1 MKTIRLVSR
10 VLAAAAPLAAFAVPI
25 PAFGAQLTC
34 TSSSFTAS
42 ASGGNIIVSCTE
54 PGSGSTTCTLSA
66 NPTSVPATGGSVSL
80 SANCGT
86 VSSWTGGKSGTG
98 GSSSSWTDTIPAN
111 TTAGTLTWGYT
122 VTGSAGTSAT
132 RFVTQAA
139 VGGSEPPPATGDVA
153 AACTAA
159 GYKLA
164 QVIDMGWK
172 NARYVTKGFRFDN
185 VVVLHFRTPNATAPG
200 SKGRLSGGEMGGGP
214 KMRHS
219 VLSDRPCDFTKPRNL
234 FPYSYADNTNA
245 GVNYYV
251 GGSNSSYP
259 VLQPGRDYYL
269 NIRNDPGS
277 CDSRDSCEMY
287 MDFSKPAGL

>member
-10 VLAAAAPLAAFAVPI
+10 VLAAAVPLAAFAVPI

-86 VSSWTGGKSGTG
+86 VSSWTGGKSATG

-111 TTAGTLTWGYT
+111 TGASPLTWGYT
-122 VTGSAGTSAT
+122 VNGSGGNAMK
-132 RFVTQAA
+132 FVTQAA
-139 VGGSEPPPATGDVA
+139 QGSAPPPATGDVA

-164 QVIDMGWK
+164 QVIEMGWK
-172 NARYVTKGFRFDN
+172 NARYVTKGFRLDN

-200 SKGRLSGGEMGGGP
+200 VKGGMSGGEMGGGP

-219 VLSDRPCDFTKPRNL
+219 VLSDRPCDFTKPENL
-234 FPYSYADNTNA
+234 YPYSYADNTNA
-245 GVNYYV
+245 GVDFYV
-251 GGSNSSYP
+251 GGSNSKYP

-269 NIRNDPGS
+269 NIRNDRTCPAGNL
-277 CDSRDSCEMY
+277 CDMY